1 MEKIVEE
8 ESLEKNIKIVMRQ
21 TDYDMSKSK
30 MKLEEHD
37 NDVQSVLMEY
47 MGVNMQEKKKKEE
60 KSMTMNQKIF
70 KSIRDF
76 F

>member
-1 MEKIVEE
+1 MEKIAEE
-8 ESLEKNIKIVMRQ
+8 ESLEKNIQIVMRQ
-21 TDYDMSKSK
+21 TDYDMSKAK
-30 MKLEEHD
+30 MKLEEYD

-47 MGVNMQEKKKKEE
+47 MGVNMQEKKKKKEE
-60 KSMTMNQKIF
+60 SMTMNQKIF